1 MSYKSQLSL
10 NCDDFGISSKLDA
23 RCRGLTSVDGWQGQR
38 GQTLALHLL
47 LLESP
52 FRLQDWVLKLG
63 PSIYVAVRMK
73 KGPILDFTLA
83 RCNLGAL
90 SAEIG
95 SKNSGTTAAI
105 A

>member
-1 MSYKSQLSL
+1 MGYWDILSE
-10 NCDDFGISSKLDA
+10 
-23 RCRGLTSVDGWQGQR
+23 CRGLTSVDGGQGQR
-38 GQTLALHLL
+38 GQTLVLHLLL

-63 PSIYVAVRMK
+63 PSIYMAVRMK

-83 RCNLGAL
+83 CCNLGTL
-90 SAEIG
+90 SAEIR